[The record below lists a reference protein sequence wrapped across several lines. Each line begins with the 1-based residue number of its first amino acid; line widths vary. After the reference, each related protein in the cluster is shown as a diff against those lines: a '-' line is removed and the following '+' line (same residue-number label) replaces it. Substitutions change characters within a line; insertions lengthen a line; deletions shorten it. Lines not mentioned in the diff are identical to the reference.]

1 MIHIGLSERGK
12 NCIIQ
17 TDVRMIRK
25 LLQSFLVWRVLL
37 FLPIIVASVVLPIR
51 KGYEYTLAVYYL
63 TSVNPIRHV
72 LLSPWANFDGVYYL
86 LIAAKG
92 YTVNGGFFPLFPLG
106 IRIVSSA
113 FGTLLPFDPLQF
125 AVATLLV
132 NVCTFGSMIL
142 LYKVVRLDYPEKVAW
157 RSAWMYLL
165 FPTAFFLVSIYTE
178 SVFIFLVLSAFYFAR
193 RGRWV
198 LAGVCGMM
206 VTATRIVGIAIFPAL
221 VYEFI
226 LQHGGF
232 SAFMS
237 RLKNGS
243 IGFIIRAAPI
253 ALIPLGLAGY
263 LWYSLLKWG
272 DAFYFIRAQ
281 GNMQNNR
288 SVSAIVLL
296 PQTLFRYA
304 KILFTIAPSTYEWWI
319 AVLEVL
325 SCVFILWVGY
335 VGWKERIRRS
345 YLLYAVLAFLI
356 PASTGTLTGLPRYAL
371 VLFPLFMVLGL
382 PRMKRFVI
390 YYRIIS
396 PILLGVLL
404 SLYSR
409 GYFVG

>member
-1 MIHIGLSERGK
+1 MIK
-12 NCIIQ
+12 
-17 TDVRMIRK
+17 K
-25 LLQSFLVWRVLL
+25 LLQWFFLWRVLL
-37 FLPIIVASVVLPIR
+37 FVPIIIGSVVLPIR
-51 KGYEYTLAVYYL
+51 KDYEYTLATYFL
-63 TSVNPIRHV
+63 TPVHPIRH
-72 LLSPWANFDGVYYL
+72 LLLWPWANFDGIYYL

-92 YTVNGGFFPLFPLG
+92 YTVNGGFFPLFPLA
-106 IRIVSSA
+106 IRMVSSV

-125 AVATLLV
+125 AVAMILV
-132 NVCTFGSMIL
+132 NLCTIGSMIL
-142 LYKVVRLDYPEKVAW
+142 LYSLVRLDYPKHVAW
-157 RSAWMYLL
+157 RTVWIYLL
-165 FPTAFFLVSIYTE
+165 FPTAFFLVSVYTE
-178 SVFIFLVLSAFYFAR
+178 SMFIVFVLSAFYFAR
-193 RGRWV
+193 RERWI
-198 LAGVCGMM
+198 LAGICGMM

-243 IGFIIRAAPI
+243 ISLVIRAAPI
-253 ALIPLGLAGY
+253 VLVPLGLAGY
-263 LWYSLLKWG
+263 LWYSLYKWG

-288 SVSAIVLL
+288 SVSVIILL

-304 KILFTIAPSTYEWWI
+304 KILITLAPVTYEWWI

-335 VGWKERIRRS
+335 VAWKERIRRS

-356 PASTGTLTGLPRYAL
+356 PASTGSLTGLPRYAL

-396 PILLGVLL
+396 PMLLAVLL
-404 SLYSR
+404 MLYSR